1 MGASMR
7 TLEALQEAYAAC
19 QRCALGQSRA
29 RVVFG
34 HGAVPAPLL
43 LLAERI
49 GGTDEQVGRPFAGP
63 AGELLRRILAAPQVE
78 IPFHDVYITNLVVCR
93 APADRSP
100 HVAEIRAC
108 RERLLQEIAVVS
120 PRLLVVLGRLP
131 LQYFLG
137 VKGGVERQRGWYTWA
152 HAAGSVPAY
161 VTLNPASALYGEP
174 HDIRRKKL
182 LIYEDWQAIAE
193 AYRTLPAEPQE
204 G

>member
-1 MGASMR
+1 MTKMKA
-7 TLEALQEAYAAC
+7 LEALQAAYRAC
-19 QRCALGQSRA
+19 QRCALGQSRV

-34 HGAVPAPLL
+34 SGAVPARLV

-49 GGTDEQVGRPFAGP
+49 GGTDEEVGRPFAGP

-78 IPFHDVYITNLVVCR
+78 IPFQDVYITNLVLCR

-100 HVAEIRAC
+100 RVAEIRAC
-108 RERLLQEIAVVS
+108 QDRLQQEISLVD
-120 PRLLVVLGRLP
+120 PRFLVVLGRLP

-137 VKGGVERQRGWYTWA
+137 VKGGVERQRGWHTWN
-152 HAAGSVPAY
+152 HATGSLPAY

-193 AYRTLPAEPQE
+193 AYRAYPGERWE

>member
-1 MGASMR
+1 M
-7 TLEALQEAYAAC
+7 TLAALQDAYAAC

-43 LLAERI
+43 LLAERV
-49 GGTDEQVGRPFAGP
+49 GGTDELVGQPFAGP

-78 IPFHDVYITNLVVCR
+78 IPFHDVYITNLVLCR
-93 APADRSP
+93 APGDRSP

-108 RERLLQEIAVVS
+108 RERLLQEIALVS

-131 LQYFLG
+131 LQYVLG
-137 VKGGVERQRGWYTWA
+137 VKGRVERQRGWYTWD
-152 HAAGSVPAY
+152 HASGAVPAY
-161 VTLNPASALYGEP
+161 VTLNPASALYGAP

-182 LIYEDWQAIAE
+182 LIYKDWQAIAE
-193 AYRTLPAEPQE
+193 AYRTFHAALSED
-204 G
+204 